1 VCRLRY
7 IVRQIARHFPAAERP
22 AVDAWFHDGFLAH
35 MSVPFWD
42 SLGVP
47 FGPNALHALVAVKEF
62 ESVLEQVK
70 AGSIR
75 SPSQLVRPLSLSFS
89 VLTLPSTSM
98 QHTAD
103 ALVALQPEIG
113 GAAHFPALHR
123 LIAAFDRL
131 VRRPLSSPLSLLP
144 DLTPLLVARPQH
156 PEHAEY
162 SDAAVEK
169 RKRRDGY
176 GSSDD
181 PAHGGLKR
189 VRPLLLSLLLASF
202 RSLAH

>member
-75 SPSQLVRPLSLSFS
+75 SPSQLVRPLSLSLGPFALALAQCSTRLTFS
-89 VLTLPSTSM
+89 PFDSLRSGRRHTSPRC
-98 QHTAD
+98 T
-103 ALVALQPEIG
+103 
-113 GAAHFPALHR
+113 
-123 LIAAFDRL
+123 
-131 VRRPLSSPLSLLP
+131 
-144 DLTPLLVARPQH
+144 
-156 PEHAEY
+156 
-162 SDAAVEK
+162 
-169 RKRRDGY
+169 
-176 GSSDD
+176 GS
-181 PAHGGLKR
+181 
-189 VRPLLLSLLLASF
+189 
-202 RSLAH
+202 